1 MERQAADLGPQIP
14 FDAND
19 KELRHD
25 PKLLS
30 SKLTTEA

>member
-25 PKLLS
+25 PKLFIF
-30 SKLTTEA
+30 KIDD